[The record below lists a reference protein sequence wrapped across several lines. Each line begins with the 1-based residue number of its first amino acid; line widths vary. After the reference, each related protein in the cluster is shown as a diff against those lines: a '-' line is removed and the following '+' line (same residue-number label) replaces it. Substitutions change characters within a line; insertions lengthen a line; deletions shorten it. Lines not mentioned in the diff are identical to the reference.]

1 MAGSPKVTVGIALY
15 NGENYIDQALS
26 SIVQGTYQN
35 IEVIVVDDGSRDKSV
50 EIVKALPDPRI
61 RLIRNVRNEGLVAV
75 RNKILL
81 EAQGSYIAWLD
92 QDDIAYRHRL
102 QLQVAF
108 LQRHQDVGACGGNTV
123 YRIHE
128 TTGEEWLRYV
138 PMPSGFESI
147 RANIPFL
154 NPLSFNTV
162 MMKKQVFS
170 DLGLVFREEFG
181 NCLDYDMWSRAS
193 EQMKL
198 ANLDEY
204 LGEYRVHASQTSRGD
219 AALAMAH
226 SAWMVQRDILE
237 RCLGIDVD
245 EGTIEGRH
253 LHRQITE
260 TPWSL
265 NSPSAL
271 ESASTWL
278 RFLVSRNECTRAFAE
293 REFMQAVAR
302 QWARIIWY
310 NRRELG
316 FRETVRFSMLS
327 RRHTGVSTRALLRGI
342 HTAANQR
349 RQHLSRYA
357 KTLAQKR

>member
-1 MAGSPKVTVGIALY
+1 MADSPNVTVGIALY
-15 NGENYIDQALS
+15 NGEKYIDQAIS
-26 SIVQGTYQN
+26 SILRSTYKDF
-35 IEVIVVDDGSRDKSV
+35 EVIVVDDGSTDKSV
-50 EIVKALPDPRI
+50 EIVKAIPDPRI
-61 RLIRNVRNEGLVAV
+61 RLVRNLCNEGLVAV
-75 RNKILL
+75 RNRILK
-81 EAQGSYIAWLD
+81 EAQGSYLAWLD
-92 QDDIAYRHRL
+92 QDDIAYRNRL
-102 QLQVAF
+102 QLQVSF
-108 LQRHQDVGACGGNTV
+108 LRMHEDVGACGSNTV

-162 MMKKQVFS
+162 MMKRQVFS
-170 DLGLVFREEFG
+170 DLGLVFRQEFG

-193 EQMKL
+193 EHIKL
-198 ANLDEY
+198 ANLGEY

-219 AALAMAH
+219 AAVAMAN

-237 RCLGIDVD
+237 RYLGIDMD
-245 EGTIEGRH
+245 EGTTEGRH

-278 RFLVSRNECTRAFAE
+278 RFLVSRNECTQAFE
-293 REFMQAVAR
+293 EHEFMQAVAR

-316 FRETVRFSMLS
+316 FKETLRFSMLS
-327 RRHTGVSTRALLRGI
+327 RKHTGVSTRALLRGI
-342 HTAANQR
+342 HIAANQR
-349 RQHLSRYA
+349 RWHLSRYA
-357 KTLAQKR
+357 RALR